1 MLVPTKL
8 PECAM
13 VVNKVWLD
21 SPFVVFFT
29 DPIHIFFNHCQ
40 LLWNFLVQW
49 SFLVICTKT
58 LTLWIHCEKGKHISV
73 FIYQHG
79 IAFFRLILWSCVLG
93 IWVKVPLTFQGKTLE
108 HGNLQLWRKILIFQE
123 QSIMVCPTN
132 KGNIQC
138 SSVGEF
144 YSSFTNML

>member
-1 MLVPTKL
+1 
-8 PECAM
+8 
-13 VVNKVWLD
+13 
-21 SPFVVFFT
+21 
-29 DPIHIFFNHCQ
+29 
-40 LLWNFLVQW
+40 
-49 SFLVICTKT
+49 
-58 LTLWIHCEKGKHISV
+58 
-73 FIYQHG
+73 
-79 IAFFRLILWSCVLG
+79 
-93 IWVKVPLTFQGKTLE
+93 LE